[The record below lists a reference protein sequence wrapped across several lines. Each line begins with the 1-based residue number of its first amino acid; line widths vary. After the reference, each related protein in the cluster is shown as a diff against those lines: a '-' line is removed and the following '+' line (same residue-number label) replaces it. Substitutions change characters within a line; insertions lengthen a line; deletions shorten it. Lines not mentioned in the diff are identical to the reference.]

1 MTPTRGARRRRG
13 RPRLASPEARRHQ
26 ILDAAVR
33 QLANAGDR
41 SVTIDSIAKE
51 AGLVRAQIYEIF
63 PSRDGLF
70 EAALEREASRI
81 NDYLLVAGRRAFELP
96 LPERVRALY
105 RSIFDYGEIFPD
117 SLKLVCAHVAS
128 TTGTGPARW
137 RDQVARRIRADFG
150 EAGFPSQQLPDV
162 LATMLMGLVE
172 ATARRTFEEPGW
184 DPDAIVEFLAIFS
197 LGGFAALMDAPDEA
211 RAVDAPKSH
220 EHTAHQPAD

>member
-1 MTPTRGARRRRG
+1 VTPTRGARRRRG

-33 QLANAGDR
+33 QLANTGDR

-63 PSRDGLF
+63 SSRDGLF

-81 NDYLLVAGRRAFELP
+81 NDYLLVARRRAFELP
-96 LPERVRALY
+96 LPERVR
-105 RSIFDYGEIFPD
+105 
-117 SLKLVCAHVAS
+117 
-128 TTGTGPARW
+128 
-137 RDQVARRIRADFG
+137 
-150 EAGFPSQQLPDV
+150 
-162 LATMLMGLVE
+162 
-172 ATARRTFEEPGW
+172 ARRTFEEPGW

-220 EHTAHQPAD
+220 EPTPHHPAD